1 MAKEAR
7 RRTDVT
13 TDAGP
18 AKIDNSDAA
27 LVRRALDGDGDAFA
41 SLFHLHKS
49 RVYAVCL
56 RMTKNTA
63 EADDLTQDVF
73 IQVFRKL
80 STFRGESALS
90 TWLYRLAVNT
100 ALMHFR
106 KQAPRQVS
114 LDDNSDH
121 DANPVPKREHGRRD
135 DRLSSSLDR
144 IALTRALESLPAGY
158 RTIFEL
164 HEIKGY
170 GHREIAKLLR
180 CSVGNSKSQLHKAK
194 QRIREFLLPRRE
206 RIVPMQSRSAGPA
219 LARKALSTN
228 ASYAGADPD
237 TSFALEPTLP
247 QEAETLLVLGSS
259 TQCLA
264 ETAV

>member
-1 MAKEAR
+1 MI
-7 RRTDVT
+7 

-18 AKIDNSDAA
+18 TAIDNSDAA
-27 LVRRALDGDGDAFA
+27 LVRRALDGDADAFA
-41 SLFHLHKS
+41 SLFHLHKH

-106 KQAPRQVS
+106 KQGPRQMS
-114 LDDNSDH
+114 LDEGPDH
-121 DANPVPKREHGRRD
+121 DTLAVRREHGKSD

-144 IALTRALESLPAGY
+144 IALTRALEALPEGY

-194 QRIREFLLPRRE
+194 QRIREFLLPRHEHAIRVSNPTV
-206 RIVPMQSRSAGPA
+206 RG
-219 LARKALSTN
+219 TN
-228 ASYAGADPD
+228 AGKRASDSRAVRPHS
-237 TSFALEPTLP
+237 TTRPEPVQVVEPSLP
-247 QEAETLLVLGSS
+247 RETEALLVLGSS

>member
-1 MAKEAR
+1 MI
-7 RRTDVT
+7 

-18 AKIDNSDAA
+18 TVIENSDAA
-27 LVRRALDGDGDAFA
+27 LVRRALDGDADAFA
-41 SLFHLHKS
+41 SLFHLHKH

-106 KQAPRQVS
+106 KQGPHQTS
-114 LDDNSDH
+114 LDEGPDQDTL
-121 DANPVPKREHGRRD
+121 AVRREHGKSD

-144 IALTRALESLPAGY
+144 IALTRALEALPEGY

-206 RIVPMQSRSAGPA
+206 PAIRVSNATVQGTSAGKCASDSSGLRPHST
-219 LARKALSTN
+219 ARR
-228 ASYAGADPD
+228 
-237 TSFALEPTLP
+237 EPVQVVEPSLP
-247 QEAETLLVLGSS
+247 REAEVLLVLGSS